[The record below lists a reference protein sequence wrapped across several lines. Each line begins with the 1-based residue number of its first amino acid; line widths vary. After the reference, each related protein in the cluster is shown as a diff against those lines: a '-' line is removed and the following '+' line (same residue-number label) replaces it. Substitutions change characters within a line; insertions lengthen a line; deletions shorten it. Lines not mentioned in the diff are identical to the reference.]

1 MIVGTVVGV
10 AQSNLKRMLAYSSI
24 AHAGYLLI
32 ALVAANGIGKAAL
45 LFYLLVYAVTNV
57 AAFGVIALVGT
68 SDHANDDLNDY
79 AGLWSRQP
87 LLAGLLTVLLLSLGG
102 FPPTAGFIAKWYIFS
117 AAISAGYTAL
127 AVIGVLTSVIAV
139 FFYLRIVVMMYM
151 VERPAGEAELSPPG
165 RLTTIA
171 LAVVVLIILYMGI
184 LPTSLLNL
192 AEASVG
198 SIF

>member
-1 MIVGTVVGV
+1 
-10 AQSNLKRMLAYSSI
+10 
-24 AHAGYLLI
+24 
-32 ALVAANGIGKAAL
+32 
-45 LFYLLVYAVTNV
+45 
-57 AAFGVIALVGT
+57 
-68 SDHANDDLNDY
+68 
-79 AGLWSRQP
+79 
-87 LLAGLLTVLLLSLGG
+87 
-102 FPPTAGFIAKWYIFS
+102 
-117 AAISAGYTAL
+117 
-127 AVIGVLTSVIAV
+127 
-139 FFYLRIVVMMYM
+139 MMYM